1 MTIAAPVIY
10 RMSKSGDCVRALVA
24 DQYEHPEVR
33 WHETQALLERSAEE
47 GNLHEGAVKAKLR
60 KEGYTVSGE
69 QDEYVIQILPG
80 VLLVGHGDGFVQKKN
95 EPTKLLEVKS
105 MSSKQ
110 FAKWAKGEFGQFPR
124 YAAQITSYMTANPG
138 LDVLYVVKRR
148 EDGLESRITIPAN
161 ETPIP
166 FKVIRSKIL
175 TAERYRRKGDYP
187 PCDLETQWGCPFGYL
202 HDEAEDLDE
211 PMELTDEMEAVL
223 VDLVRDYRTF
233 KELEDAGEEAAQER
247 KEKINPSL
255 LNMLGGN
262 KKVEVEWDGKVWTV
276 SKSGQSRTWIDLE
289 ALRAEHPEIVEKY
302 EKASRVEFPLVREKK
317 SKEK

>member
-33 WHETQALLERSAEE
+33 WAETQALLERSAEE
-47 GNLHEGAVKAKLR
+47 GNLHEGAVKAKLK
-60 KEGYTVSGE
+60 KEGYTISGE
-69 QDEYVIQILPG
+69 QDEFVIQILPG
-80 VLLVGHGDGFVQKKN
+80 VLLVGHGDGFAQKKP
-95 EPTKLLEVKS
+95 EAPKLLEVKS

-110 FAKWAKGEFGQFPR
+110 FAKWIKGGFDAFPR

-148 EDGLESRITIPAN
+148 EDGLETRIIIPAG

-175 TAERYRRKGDYP
+175 TAERYRRKNDYP
-187 PCDLETQWGCPFGYL
+187 PCDLATQWGCPYGYL

-211 PMELTDEMEAVL
+211 PVELTDEMEAVL
-223 VDLVRDYRTF
+223 VDLVSDYRRL
-233 KELEDAGEEAAQER
+233 KEIEDAGEEAAQER

-255 LNMLGGN
+255 LNMLGGHN
-262 KKVEVEWDGKVWTV
+262 KVEVEWEGKTWTV
-276 SKSGQSRTWIDLE
+276 RKSGQSRTYVDTE
-289 ALRAEHPEIVEKY
+289 ALRAEYPEIVEKY
-302 EKASRVEFPLVREKK
+302 EKTSRVEFPLVREKK